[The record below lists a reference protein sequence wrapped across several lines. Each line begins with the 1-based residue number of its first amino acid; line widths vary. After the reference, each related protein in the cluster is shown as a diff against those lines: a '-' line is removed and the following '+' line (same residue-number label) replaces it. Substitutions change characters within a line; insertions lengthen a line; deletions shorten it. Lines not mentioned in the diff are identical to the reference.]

1 MVKLS
6 LINFI
11 KIIAYWVSADV
22 KNTFV
27 SDPPA
32 RWIFFLILPV
42 QEASFGEKTF
52 FQIYKIH

>member
-1 MVKLS
+1 MMKLN

-11 KIIAYWVSADV
+11 KDTAYWVSADV

-32 RWIFFLILPV
+32 RWIFFLIFPV
-42 QEASFGEKTF
+42 WEANFGEKIF
-52 FQIYKIH
+52 SQIYKIH